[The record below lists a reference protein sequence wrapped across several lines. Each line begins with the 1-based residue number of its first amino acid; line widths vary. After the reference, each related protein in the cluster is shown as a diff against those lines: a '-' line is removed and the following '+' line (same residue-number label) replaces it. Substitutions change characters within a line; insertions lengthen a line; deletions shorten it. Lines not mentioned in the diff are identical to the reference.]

1 MFKIRQEQIEAM
13 LMHDE
18 EKFIDF
24 VVKHVKPE
32 CPDAAN
38 VIQQSQS
45 FIFKGTVDRLETHLK
60 VIPNK
65 LIKS

>member
-1 MFKIRQEQIEAM
+1 MLKIRQEQIEAM
-13 LMHDE
+13 LMHNE

-32 CPDAAN
+32 SPGGCLWVSFLNAAN

-45 FIFKGTVDRLETHLK
+45 FRFKGIADVKT
-60 VIPNK
+60 
-65 LIKS
+65 